1 MAAKKK
7 PAYQDPSKKNRA
19 TTKDKPKSS
28 NDNKGTKA
36 QIAALK
42 GKTTTRKPTEAITAP
57 GQKAKGLAKSTVK
70 GNRFSSNAKTPVYKA
85 QQGLRGTGTPLAT
98 SLNYRPTK
106 GNIVNAALTATA
118 LRGSGQFSSWAA
130 KKIAGKVAGPTG
142 DATWAAASKGISTM
156 RGGGRVYK
164 TSTPF
169 GKTLGSTK
177 IMNAGQKA
185 ASMTGLETRAAN
197 IATTAERAAAGAAS
211 RITKKVIRN
220 ATGAAKVAG
229 VAGAVGNAA
238 IKKKKKK

>member
-36 QIAALK
+36 QVAALK

-98 SLNYRPTK
+98 SLNYKPTK
-106 GNIVNAALTATA
+106 GNIVNAALTVTA
-118 LRGSGQFSSWAA
+118 LPGSGQFSSWAA
-130 KKIAGKVAGPTG
+130 KKIAGKVGGATA
-142 DATWAAASKGISTM
+142 DATWASAAKGLDVIS
-156 RGGGRVYK
+156 RGGKVSK
-164 TSTPF
+164 TFTPMGPTLRSTR
-169 GKTLGSTK
+169 
-177 IMNAGQKA
+177 IMNTKQ
-185 ASMTGLETRAAN
+185 ASSALNALETRAGN
-197 IATTAERAAAGAAS
+197 ITEAATRASMAAS
-211 RITKKVIRN
+211 SGITKKIIRN
-220 ATGAAKVAG
+220 ATGTAKVAG
-229 VAGAVGNAA
+229 IVGAGANAVVR
-238 IKKKKKK
+238 KKKKK